1 MYDREL
7 IPRYLEESDWDTLKE
22 WWDYWPGVKAPS
34 KDFLPDNGTGGIM
47 IEENGTP
54 IIACFIYQTN
64 SSTAM
69 LEWLISNPNY
79 RGKKKR
85 DRALEALIISA
96 QAVVKS
102 MGYKSVFTMLR
113 HQKLINLRN
122 RFGWKIESK
131 PSYTHTK
138 IL

>member
-1 MYDREL
+1 MYDSEL

-34 KDFLPDNGTGGIM
+34 KDFLPENGTGGIM
-47 IEENGTP
+47 IEENGLP

-64 SSTAM
+64 SNTAM

>member
-1 MYDREL
+1 MYDSEL

-102 MGYKSVFTMLR
+102 MGYKSVFTMLT
-113 HQKLINLRN
+113 HQKLINLIN
-122 RFGWKIESK
+122 MFGWKIESK

>member
-1 MYDREL
+1 MYDSEL

-64 SSTAM
+64 SNAAM

-79 RGKKKR
+79 RGKKRR
-85 DRALEALIISA
+85 DRALEALIISSE
-96 QAVVKS
+96 AVIKN
-102 MGYKSVFTMLR
+102 MGYKNVFTMLR
-113 HQKLINLRN
+113 SRKLMNLRE
-122 RFGWKIESK
+122 RFGWEIQSK

>member
-1 MYDREL
+1 MYDSEL